1 MERRKASY
9 PKEIV
14 ENADLHQPGIRIM
27 RKISFHPIVIP

>member
-14 ENADLHQPGIRIM
+14 ENADLHQPGLNKIM
-27 RKISFHPIVIP
+27 AT